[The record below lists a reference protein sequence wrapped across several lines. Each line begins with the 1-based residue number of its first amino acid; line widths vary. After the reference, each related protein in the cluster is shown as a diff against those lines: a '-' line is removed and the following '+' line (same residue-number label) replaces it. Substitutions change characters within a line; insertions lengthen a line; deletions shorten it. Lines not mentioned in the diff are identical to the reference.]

1 MLQKPQASSSF
12 YRNAFRWTIWDS
24 LIVRCSVSAKQTC
37 LYVRQLNWLSS
48 LLLEDVLLNGAM
60 KTVSDFIIVSI
71 SPFGI
76 PLCFH
81 AVFGGFFFGFFFLM
95 EVH

>member
-1 MLQKPQASSSF
+1 MLHKPPNKRPAVF
-12 YRNAFRWTIWDS
+12 IEMLFRWTIWNS
-24 LIVRCSVSAKQTC
+24 LIVLCSVLVKQTC

-48 LLLEDVLLNGAM
+48 LLLEDVLLNEAM

-71 SPFGI
+71 FPLGI

-81 AVFGGFFFGFFFLM
+81 AVFFCFF
-95 EVH
+95 